1 MTETASSSFRAVHP
15 LAEGVYDWGRKRGI
29 CMNLSFWR
37 RKRQV
42 PAPSAVLPK
51 HVAFIMDGNGRWARR
66 RGLPRTA
73 GHVRGLDILRS
84 IVQICSG
91 WGIPYATFYAFSTEN
106 WNRSADEVE
115 FLMDLFVSRMP
126 GLARELSEYG
136 VRVRFIGVRDGLAPA
151 VRACMDDA
159 EAVAS
164 EGKMTVFIAF
174 NYGGRSEIVE
184 AVKSIA
190 SDVQAG
196 KCRPSE
202 ITEAMLGTR
211 IGNVP
216 DPDLLIRTGGELRLS
231 NFLLWQ
237 CAYSELYFTRTL
249 WPDFGSEEI
258 RTAMMDFARRERRY
272 GGVRV

>member
-1 MTETASSSFRAVHP
+1 MDLF
-15 LAEGVYDWGRKRGI
+15 
-29 CMNLSFWR
+29 FWR
-37 RKRQV
+37 RNRQA
-42 PAPSAVLPK
+42 PAPPTALPK

-84 IVQICSG
+84 VVRTCSG
-91 WGIPYATFYAFSTEN
+91 WGIPFATFYAFSTEN
-106 WNRSADEVE
+106 WSRSVEEVD
-115 FLMDLFVSRMP
+115 FLMELFVSRMP
-126 GLARELSEYG
+126 GLARELSQSG
-136 VRVRFIGVRDGLAPA
+136 VRVRFMGVRDGLSPA
-151 VRACMDDA
+151 VRSCIDEA
-159 EAVAS
+159 EAVAA
-164 EGKMTVFIAF
+164 EGNMTVFIAF

-184 AVKSIA
+184 AVRAIA
-190 SDVQAG
+190 SDVEAG
-196 KCRPSE
+196 RFGPSE
-202 ITEAMLGTR
+202 ITEAMVGER

-249 WPDFGSEEI
+249 WPNFGPDEL
-258 RTAMMDFARRERRY
+258 RTAMADFARRERRY